1 MQNQSEAF
9 TLFDRGWIVRIQP
22 PKTEGS
28 HRVMLLLH
36 GFTGDERVMWV
47 FTRNLPQDYWLLALR
62 APHPAPQGG
71 YSWVAD
77 RPGSAR
83 EFDAFAA
90 VVPGLIASVQAWLK
104 ERGAPLQPLHLMGFS
119 QGAALCYTLLLT
131 QPDLIGKT
139 AALAG
144 MLPNGAEKHA
154 PPGSLDGK
162 SVLITHGIQ
171 DSIVPV
177 SMARVAAS
185 VLHEAGAD
193 VTYCEDDSGHKLGPG
208 CHKSLGSFFA

>member
-22 PKTEGS
+22 PKTEGPQ
-28 HRVMLLLH
+28 RVMLLLH

-47 FTRNLPQDYWLLALR
+47 FTRNLPQNYWFIALR

-71 YSWVAD
+71 FSWVAN
-77 RPGSAR
+77 RSGSAH
-83 EFDAFAA
+83 EFDAYAS
-90 VVPGLIASVQAWLK
+90 VLPGLISAVQAWLK
-104 ERGAPLQPLHLMGFS
+104 ERDAPLEPLHLMGFS
-119 QGAALCYTLLLT
+119 QGAALAYTLLIQHPQLV
-131 QPDLIGKT
+131 GKT

-154 PPGSLDGK
+154 QSGNLTGK
-162 SVLITHGIQ
+162 SVLITHGTQ
-171 DSIVPV
+171 DAIVPV
-177 SMARVAAS
+177 SMARIATN
-185 VLHEAGAD
+185 VLQSAGAE